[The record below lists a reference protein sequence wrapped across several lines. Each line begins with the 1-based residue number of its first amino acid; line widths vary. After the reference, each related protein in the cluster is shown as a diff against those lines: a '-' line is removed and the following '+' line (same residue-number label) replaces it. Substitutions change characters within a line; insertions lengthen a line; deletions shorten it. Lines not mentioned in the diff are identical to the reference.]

1 MCECYKIGGRFIAE
15 DPECPIHG
23 HAMDQI
29 HREGLSAEDAERLL
43 REHAG
48 VIFGTDPIPVML
60 IEAMQAAGRLMLDR
74 VLEQ

>member
-1 MCECYKIGGRFIAE
+1 MCECYQVGGRFIAE

-23 HAMDQI
+23 CAMSQI
-29 HREGLSAEDAERLL
+29 QREGLSAKDAERLL

-48 VIFGTDPIPVML
+48 VIFGADPIPAML